1 VGDLVGVDVVE
12 FAFLLGVGEFP
23 GATSEVPVT

>member
-12 FAFLLGVGEFP
+12 LAFLLGVGEFP
-23 GATSEVPVT
+23 GAISDVTG